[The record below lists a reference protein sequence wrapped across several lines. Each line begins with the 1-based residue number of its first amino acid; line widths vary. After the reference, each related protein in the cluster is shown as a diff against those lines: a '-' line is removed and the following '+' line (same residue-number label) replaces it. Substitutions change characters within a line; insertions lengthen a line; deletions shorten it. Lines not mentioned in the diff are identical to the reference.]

1 MPSCY
6 CKCVRA
12 NKILSILSIVY
23 CIAPHKC
30 VKNIFKVTLQKFMDN
45 VSNITL
51 WCLGIAITWRPL
63 SSVSFYIL
71 IFFSETSGPIG
82 TKLGRNVHCMV
93 PYKVYVLF
101 VDQKYTR
108 EKEVSKRVCPYI
120 WVLSIYC
127 SFVFDE
133 DLLMH
138 FLRKS
143 LSEIM

>member
-1 MPSCY
+1 
-6 CKCVRA
+6 
-12 NKILSILSIVY
+12 
-23 CIAPHKC
+23 
-30 VKNIFKVTLQKFMDN
+30 
-45 VSNITL
+45 
-51 WCLGIAITWRPL
+51 
-63 SSVSFYIL
+63 
-71 IFFSETSGPIG
+71 
-82 TKLGRNVHCMV
+82 MV

-138 FLRKS
+138 FLRKIPFRNYVTINTVCDIKGG
-143 LSEIM
+143 EV